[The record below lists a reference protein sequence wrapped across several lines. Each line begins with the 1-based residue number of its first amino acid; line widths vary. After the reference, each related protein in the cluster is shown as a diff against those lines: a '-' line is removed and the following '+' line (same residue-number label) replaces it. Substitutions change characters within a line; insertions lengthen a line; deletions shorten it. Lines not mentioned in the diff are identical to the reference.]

1 MCSPSHRPPLL
12 AFPIFDSIPALL
24 SLKRA
29 DDELGQVQRLD
40 SAAKIKQL
48 KAEIDEQQIKLKQ
61 ERARKLKVYEK
72 QLDREYKDGMKRVLK
87 KMLLQYHP
95 DKINSLRDGEDAIQG
110 TQEVRCGLRVLG
122 LRPRHTESKRV
133 GCQVQG
139 RRIAPFTMQG
149 FEISVAALCECVIN
163 VQSLLKPADEQ
174 IVTLRVEQEV
184 EAFLKDVT
192 QELARIMHSY
202 GGD

>member
-1 MCSPSHRPPLL
+1 M
-12 AFPIFDSIPALL
+12 PALL

-40 SAAKIKQL
+40 SAVKIKQL

-95 DKINSLRDGEDAIQG
+95 DKINSLRAGEDAIQG
-110 TQEVRCGLRVLG
+110 TQEVRCELRVLG
-122 LRPRHTESKRV
+122 LCPRHTESKRA

-149 FEISVAALCECVIN
+149 LEISVAALCECVNQFANRCTSIN
-163 VQSLLKPADEQ
+163 LQ
-174 IVTLRVEQEV
+174 IVAQ
-184 EAFLKDVT
+184 AC
-192 QELARIMHSY
+192 
-202 GGD
+202 G